1 MSKEVRVII
10 VVFLG
15 IFGIH
20 KFIDKDYKMGII
32 YLFTGGLF
40 GIGWIIDIFKELSRK
55 ENNKDKSL
63 MSKENLNMINEGKL
77 PNIVVSNIN
86 LSKDEI
92 CFYLDI
98 GYTFKDKIITTG
110 YTGKNNGFSIKI
122 MKGLTYRIGGSG
134 GKVIRESE
142 RTTYKG
148 IIYIT
153 NKRVIYTSTNECFDR
168 TFDKITSV
176 VEAKDGIIVQI
187 GSSLYSIILNTHSE
201 FIKVFNMVKNGN
213 YELKS

>member
-1 MSKEVRVII
+1 MSKKVRIII

-15 IFGIH
+15 IFGVH

-40 GIGWIIDIFKELSRK
+40 GIGWIIDIFKELFGK
-55 ENNKDKSL
+55 ENNNNKSL
-63 MSKENLNMINEGKL
+63 MTKESISMIDEGRL
-77 PNIVVSNIN
+77 PNIAISNLN

-92 CFYLDI
+92 CHYADI

-110 YTGKNNGFSIKI
+110 YTGKSSGVSLRL
-122 MKGLTYRIGGSG
+122 MKGLTYRTGGSG
-134 GKVIRESE
+134 GKAIRETQ

-148 IIYIT
+148 VIYIT
-153 NKRVIYTSTNECFDR
+153 NKRVIYSSTNECFDK

-176 VEAKDGIIVQI
+176 IEAKDGIILQI
-187 GSSLYSIILNTHSE
+187 GSSSYSIILNTHSE
-201 FIKVFNMVKNGN
+201 FIKVFNMVKNGG
-213 YELKS
+213 Y